1 MSRSSLSF
9 SPASKLFTV
18 SFSCWKFTTHV
29 SIAFLQHELC
39 LTQQHGTE
47 KKLTRNKYITCL
59 PYLPWRTAC
68 ILAKFL
74 CYYYCSIF
82 HSIILIFHLHL
93 CLATVEVRTRIVQTG
108 HQSWVTVR
116 MPAMAETLPCSP
128 WARDLH
134 TSSSSLT
141 WRHQCT
147 ARSTETSVPAPCH
160 PRQVKMPCSTI
171 SCEPSKMSE
180 LWVWKCG
187 SGLTDEKFD
196 QQAASSSSQPFYTF
210 LPVGPVRRE
219 RDPSECKTDVSE
231 GSVDLELKLWQ
242 GWMINTHTPCC
253 CSLMNNGT
261 RSLVNNGQL
270 WEKNVETCV

>member
-1 MSRSSLSF
+1 MVENMSHSSLYF
-9 SPASKLFTV
+9 SPASFLLKIHYTCFHCFSSAWVMSDTATV
-18 SFSCWKFTTHV
+18 EV
-29 SIAFLQHELC
+29 R
-39 LTQQHGTE
+39 
-47 KKLTRNKYITCL
+47 TRNVL
-59 PYLPWRTAC
+59 N
-68 ILAKFL
+68 
-74 CYYYCSIF
+74 F

-128 WARDLH
+128 WARGLH

-219 RDPSECKTDVSE
+219 RAPSECKTDVSE

-242 GWMINTHTPCC
+242 GWMITTHTPCC
-253 CSLMNNGT
+253 CFLINNGT
-261 RSLVNNGQL
+261 KYLVNNGLL